1 MKIRFWGVRGSVPT
15 PLTPFQVQAKITAAI
30 QRISE
35 KDLKSPDAR
44 QKFISELPSWI
55 YGTTGGNTSCVE
67 LLGENDSHIILDAGS
82 GLRPLGKALAKTERK
97 NFSIFLSHFHWDHIQ
112 GLPFFDPAYKP
123 DSKID
128 FYSAVEDARQKL
140 SLQQE
145 QTFFPVTF
153 DSMAKNAIFHYV
165 KSGDTLKVE
174 GFDIHVCQM
183 SHPGKSHSFAF
194 EQNGK
199 KFVYATDV
207 ELSQQDFETTDDREK
222 VFRNADCI
230 VLDSQYTVE
239 EAYKKANWGHS
250 AFCFAIDFAS
260 HWGIKKLF
268 LFHHEPTYNDK
279 KLNSILVAARWYAQY
294 IAQSDLKVYLAC
306 ENQEYEI

>member
-128 FYSAVEDARQKL
+128 FYSAVEDARQNFL
-140 SLQQE
+140 YN
-145 QTFFPVTF
+145 
-153 DSMAKNAIFHYV
+153 KN
-165 KSGDTLKVE
+165 
-174 GFDIHVCQM
+174 
-183 SHPGKSHSFAF
+183 
-194 EQNGK
+194 
-199 KFVYATDV
+199 
-207 ELSQQDFETTDDREK
+207 
-222 VFRNADCI
+222 
-230 VLDSQYTVE
+230 
-239 EAYKKANWGHS
+239 
-250 AFCFAIDFAS
+250 
-260 HWGIKKLF
+260 KLF
-268 LFHHEPTYNDK
+268 FL
-279 KLNSILVAARWYAQY
+279 
-294 IAQSDLKVYLAC
+294 
-306 ENQEYEI
+306 